1 MNSREKD
8 DLIRSVI
15 AHHVPGRNMSLS
27 DVIPVDDRVRM
38 GEAIEVMLELK
49 RRGFV
54 EQYQRVAEDLRFG
67 INGGLQ
73 TFAERGGF
81 SK

>member
-1 MNSREKD
+1 MNSCEKD
-8 DLIRSVI
+8 ELIRRII
-15 AHHVPGRNMSLS
+15 ALHVPGRNMSLS
-27 DVIPVDDRVRM
+27 DIISVDDRVRM
-38 GEAIEVMLELK
+38 GEAIEVILELK
-49 RRGFV
+49 QRGFV